1 VCELWGTEL
10 KKVCG
15 TGSFLGG
22 GGACVSCVAQTLK
35 AEVASHRSR
44 ITMRT
49 TELVSSVCNTWTPV
63 LGVTQRVKL
72 FCLFP
77 SGLGSCEDL
86 AFSRCVGLTETVYI
100 RQIFLKI
107 PAKAPYIYTVKYT
120 VWANPTH
127 AWWVL
132 RGYLICVMG
141 VMWISEMCDANPEM
155 CDGCYVDI
163 WDVWWVLRG
172 YMYRTKYWNGYMY
185 RTKYWNGIYQI
196 ITLLSNISVSAL
208 VNNPPLLHNSNVIEP
223 HAKKRT
229 KSSTGTKRK
238 VPLTSSTTSTFMWL
252 AIIKITQSAPQNHAI
267 NRFVQLN
274 PHN

>member
-1 VCELWGTEL
+1 MCRVDWN
-10 KKVCG
+10 
-15 TGSFLGG
+15 
-22 GGACVSCVAQTLK
+22 
-35 AEVASHRSR
+35 R
-44 ITMRT
+44 IY
-49 TELVSSVCNTWTPV
+49 TPNISENPC
-63 LGVTQRVKL
+63 K
-72 FCLFP
+72 
-77 SGLGSCEDL
+77 S
-86 AFSRCVGLTETVYI
+86 TVYI
-100 RQIFLKI
+100 YGQIYGLGQ
-107 PAKAPYIYTVKYT
+107 PYT
-120 VWANPTH
+120 
-127 AWWVL
+127 
-132 RGYLICVMG
+132 CVMG
-141 VMWISEMCDANPEM
+141 VTWISDM

-163 WDVWWVLRG
+163 WDVWCQPWDVWWVLRG